1 MTFTQSIKICLSKY
15 ATFSG
20 TASRSEF
27 WWFAL
32 FALLLMFAASFAD
45 FAICERTL
53 TWCPKVGTTYLL
65 VWLALS
71 GPVFAVGSRRLHDIG
86 NSGWW
91 QLLYFTIIGIIPLMI
106 MFAIDTKNKDNRF
119 KPKSRRMNFTQ
130 SIKTCLSK
138 YATFSGTAS
147 RSEFWWFF
155 LFVCL
160 LELAASFIDGVIY
173 GLIDD
178 PPPGFPEEHLGPTY
192 YLVWLALLIPTCA
205 VASRRLHDIGK
216 SGWWQML
223 SITIIGMIPLM
234 IALAIN
240 TKNKDNRF
248 KPRSRRSTS

>member
-1 MTFTQSIKICLSKY
+1 MTAEILRLAENKRPDL
-15 ATFSG
+15 TFSLYLKP
-20 TASRSEF
+20 SHLSSYHR
-27 WWFAL
+27 
-32 FALLLMFAASFAD
+32 
-45 FAICERTL
+45 AITE
-53 TWCPKVGTTYLL
+53 
-65 VWLALS
+65 
-71 GPVFAVGSRRLHDIG
+71 
-86 NSGWW
+86 
-91 QLLYFTIIGIIPLMI
+91 
-106 MFAIDTKNKDNRF
+106 NK
-119 KPKSRRMNFTQ
+119 MTFTQ